1 MFRNW
6 LNGSRDLY
14 LATSKDGGKNF
25 PAAEKLGKGTWPLN
39 GCPMDGGGLSI
50 DAQNVIHTA
59 WQRDGIVYYAQPGKM
74 EQEVA
79 SGRHVAL
86 QGNLISWEA
95 GTDLFVADING
106 MPTRL
111 GEGSAVEAIRLNDK
125 AIIAVWERDD
135 HIEFKRI
142 GG

>member
-1 MFRNW
+1 
-6 LNGSRDLY
+6 
-14 LATSKDGGKNF
+14 
-25 PAAEKLGKGTWPLN
+25 
-39 GCPMDGGGLSI
+39 
-50 DAQNVIHTA
+50 
-59 WQRDGIVYYAQPGKM
+59 M

-86 QGNLISWEA
+86 QGNLISWETGA
-95 GTDLFVADING
+95 DLFVADING

-111 GEGSAVEAIRLNDK
+111 GEGSALHAIRLNDK